1 MVCCSEKSYCKF
13 EWLVRGWKWLGLSQL
28 PAPVFEKV
36 VLRNFHEWSNAIP
49 SFFKQRALTSALV
62 ARAGCL
68 WNNERVSNYGF
79 SKGNGNAYYFVE
91 QGICIYIY
99 IYTSRIKI
107 LGQVLTKRIQKKP
120 VFESRCC
127 APRCWTGNSIS
138 DRYIENRME

>member
-13 EWLVRGWKWLGLSQL
+13 EWLVRGWKWLELSQL

-99 IYTSRIKI
+99 IHEQNQNIGTGFDKENS
-107 LGQVLTKRIQKKP
+107 KKTCLR
-120 VFESRCC
+120 ESLLC
-127 APRCWTGNSIS
+127 TTLLDGKL
-138 DRYIENRME
+138 DK